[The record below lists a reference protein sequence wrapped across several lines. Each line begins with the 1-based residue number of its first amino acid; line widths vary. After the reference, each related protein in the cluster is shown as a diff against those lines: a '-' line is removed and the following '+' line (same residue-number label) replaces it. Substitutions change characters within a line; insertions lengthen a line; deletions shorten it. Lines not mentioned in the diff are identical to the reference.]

1 MAKRRLTAESCTDS
15 RDRKRV
21 QIFPAGTFHEF
32 NEFGFSGDGDDEYE
46 QEHCESS
53 VGSNH
58 PTHEVIILSD
68 NDNDEVESPP
78 PKINSSSQED
88 ITGDESQETKTGI
101 TLLQSQTAV
110 KNQCGEIELTD
121 EELNWWA
128 EYGSMI
134 VDDNGFLLGE
144 YRRLD
149 EQLYI
154 SIAAADE

>member
-1 MAKRRLTAESCTDS
+1 MAKRRLTAESCNDS

-21 QIFPAGTFHEF
+21 QIFPVVGTSHEF
-32 NEFGFSGDGDDEYE
+32 NEFCFSGDGDDEYKQE
-46 QEHCESS
+46 QCESS

-58 PTHEVIILSD
+58 PMLEVIVLSD

-78 PKINSSSQED
+78 PKIDTSSHED
-88 ITGDESQETKTGI
+88 ITGGESQETKTGI
-101 TLLQSQTAV
+101 TLLRSQTAV
-110 KNQCGEIELTD
+110 KKQCGEIELKD

-134 VDDNGFLLGE
+134 VDNNGFLLGE

-154 SIAAADE
+154 SIAAAD